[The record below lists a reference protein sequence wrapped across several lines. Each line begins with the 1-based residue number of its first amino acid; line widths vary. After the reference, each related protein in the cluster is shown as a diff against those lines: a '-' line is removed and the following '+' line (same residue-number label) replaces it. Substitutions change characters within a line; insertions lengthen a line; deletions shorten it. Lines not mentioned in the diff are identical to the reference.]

1 MPLSV
6 LDLAPTASVLA
17 QNGQQAAPGF
27 DPFFLIMIALF
38 GLMIFFMFRKS
49 KKVQQQQQEMRSTV
63 APGVEVLTS
72 MGLFGRVVSVDQE
85 ENKVVLELSPGT
97 TATVHMQAI
106 GQVVDPVS
114 TEAEVQ
120 AEGFDTPG
128 YEQGTEYDLNGESSR
143 PAGDPTDPRGPQD
156 PQDPRP
162 DAGRPQL

>member
-49 KKVQQQQQEMRSTV
+49 KKVQQQQQQMRSTV
-63 APGVEVLTS
+63 APGVEVMTS

-85 ENKVVLELSPGT
+85 ENKVVLELSPGN

-106 GQVVDPVS
+106 GQIVEPVTS
-114 TEAEVQ
+114 DDAEQADGFEAPDYDQ
-120 AEGFDTPG
+120 RSG
-128 YEQGTEYDLNGESSR
+128 YDLNGESSR
-143 PAGDPTDPRGPQD
+143 PAGDPTDPRGTQD

-162 DAGRPQL
+162 DTGRPQL

>member
-6 LDLAPTASVLA
+6 FDLASTASVLA

-27 DPFFLIMIALF
+27 DPFLLIMLALF

-63 APGVEVLTS
+63 APGVEVMTS

-85 ENKVVLELSPGT
+85 ENKVVLELSPGN

-106 GQVVDPVS
+106 GQVIDPVS
-114 TEAEVQ
+114 TEAAAQ
-120 AEGFDTPG
+120 AEGFEAPA
-128 YEQGTEYDLNGESSR
+128 YEQGSDYDLNGESTR
-143 PAGDPTDPRGPQD
+143 PAGDPTDPRGPID

-162 DAGRPQL
+162 DTGRPQA